1 MTTLPTLRIMG
12 KQALMPLMPRV
23 VSVTDVEQRCY

>member
-12 KQALMPLMPRV
+12 KQDLMSRV
-23 VSVTDVEQRCY
+23 ASVTDAEQRFY